1 MKHKNLKVKKA
12 CLLLTASIALVGYM
26 KYEHKYTPTYV
37 ITNNE
42 DYFATYSN
50 GKIYIGTEVY
60 INSIKDKVDKD
71 DILVIDQ
78 RYSKSDPN
86 FQIISSYRI
95 NNKDIRNEILEV
107 LMTYEELYPSEWN
120 RTIESMRLEWFVHNA
135 SHMFNY
141 KLDHSDDVDLD
152 NDDQLKYENVNI
164 LNKLL
169 KL

>member
-1 MKHKNLKVKKA
+1 M
-12 CLLLTASIALVGYM
+12 I
-26 KYEHKYTPTYV
+26 
-37 ITNNE
+37 
-42 DYFATYSN
+42 
-50 GKIYIGTEVY
+50 
-60 INSIKDKVDKD
+60 
-71 DILVIDQ
+71 
-78 RYSKSDPN
+78 
-86 FQIISSYRI
+86 
-95 NNKDIRNEILEV
+95 
-107 LMTYEELYPSEWN
+107 YEELYPSEWN